1 MILSE
6 RELIPLDILRSPP
19 RSSLEFVSIS
29 SFNDFFIIK
38 IEDKRKRLMKSVMNI
53 IQRLLKFR
61 LTSRTAYLCI
71 K

>member
-29 SFNDFFIIK
+29 LFNDFFIVK